1 LERMPRLQGLLSE
14 GDSELLHQ
22 CAEGLS
28 DLDPLM
34 HHIASRVV
42 EDPPMTIRDGGIFQ
56 DGVNE
61 QLDDLRQKAGEGT
74 DWLKGFESR
83 ERERLDIPS
92 LKVKQNRQFGFFIEV
107 TKSHLDKIPDEYR
120 RRQTMTNAER
130 FTTEELK
137 EWEEVILTAD
147 DRSKA
152 LEHELFLGLRKEVA
166 SNASKLSEL
175 GRKVASADVLSAFAK
190 HARKHSWNRPDI
202 KHDSTMEI
210 VAGRH
215 PVLEGDGRFV
225 PNDISFDNSRKFL
238 LLTGP
243 NMGGKSTY
251 LRQTAL
257 ITILGQAG
265 SFVPAE
271 KARIGIVDR
280 VFTRVGAHDDLRRG
294 RSTFMMEMIE
304 VAHILRRATPR
315 SLILLDEVGRG
326 TSTFDGL
333 AIAWSVTEDIST
345 RVAARTLF
353 ATHYHQLVGLANE
366 VEGLVNIHVQVA
378 DVKGEIRFLHTVAE
392 GPCDDSYGVQVA
404 ALAGLPS
411 GVVERARDLLIFLE
425 GQAQGARAGSEGTPD
440 TRESGQ
446 SSIYGWMLGNGD
458 KPPATNQLI
467 LNEGPTKEIVV
478 QEDPVLREIAERLE
492 SLDPDTLT
500 PREAL
505 EALYAM
511 RAALNNTLDGKHL
524 EE

>member
-1 LERMPRLQGLLSE
+1 
-14 GDSELLHQ
+14 
-22 CAEGLS
+22 
-28 DLDPLM
+28 M

-42 EDPPMTIRDGGIFQ
+42 EEPPMTIRDGGIFQ

-225 PNDISFDNSRKFL
+225 PNDISFDKRRKFL

-257 ITILGQAG
+257 ITILAQAG

-446 SSIYGWMLGNGD
+446 SSLYGWMLGDGD
-458 KPPATNQLI
+458 KPPATNQPI
-467 LNEGPTKEIVV
+467 LNEEPTKEIVV